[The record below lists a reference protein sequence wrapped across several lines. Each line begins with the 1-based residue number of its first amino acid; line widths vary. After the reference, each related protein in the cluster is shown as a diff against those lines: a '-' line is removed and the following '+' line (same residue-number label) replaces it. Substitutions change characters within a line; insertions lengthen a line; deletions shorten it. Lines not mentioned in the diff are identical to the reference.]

1 MKLKIMVDSSS
12 GITKEEA
19 ATMGIEVFPLRFSF
33 NEVEYLDG
41 VDITSETFYEKLV
54 TSNVFPKTSL
64 PNLYQLEE
72 QVKKYEKEGYS
83 ILIFPLSKEISGSYA
98 AMKALFEDYTNVKV
112 VDGLTTVSGLRFL
125 IEEALRYQDESLD
138 VLLQKIMYLREK
150 IRIIAGIDTLE
161 YLYRGG
167 RLSKTSSVIGTII
180 GLKPVIGISDG
191 KVVVFSKRR
200 GKKQAMQYI
209 IDYMMNH
216 LPDENYPI
224 YGLYSKDK
232 TNYDILYGLLAGT
245 DFQKHII
252 QVNPIAPVIGCHIGP
267 GGYGIAYIAK
277 S

>member
-19 ATMGIEVFPLRFSF
+19 TTMGIEVFPLRFSF
-33 NEVEYLDG
+33 NEEEYLDG
-41 VDITSETFYEKLV
+41 VDITSEVFYEKLV
-54 TSNVFPKTSL
+54 TSHIFPKTSL

-72 QVKKYEKEGYS
+72 QVKKYEDEGYT

-98 AMKALFEDYTNVKV
+98 AMQALFEDHANVKV

-138 VLLQKIMYLREK
+138 IILQKIRSLRER

-161 YLYRGG
+161 YLHRGG

-180 GLKPVIGISDG
+180 GLKPIIGILDG

-209 IDYMMNH
+209 VNYMMNH

-232 TNYDILYGLLAGT
+232 ANYDTLYGLLT
-245 DFQKHII
+245 DTSFQKHII
-252 QVNPIAPVIGCHIGP
+252 QVDHIAPVIGCHIGP
-267 GGYGIAYIAK
+267 GGYGVAYIAK

>member
-19 ATMGIEVFPLRFSF
+19 TTMGIEVFPLRFSF
-33 NEVEYLDG
+33 DEEEYLDG
-41 VDITSETFYEKLV
+41 VDITSEVFYEKLV
-54 TSNVFPKTSL
+54 TSRIFPKTSL

-72 QVKKYEKEGYS
+72 QVKKYEDEGYT

-98 AMKALFEDYTNVKV
+98 AMQALFEDHPHVQV

-125 IEEALRYQDESLD
+125 IAEALRYQDESLD
-138 VLLQKIMYLREK
+138 VILQKITSLRER

-161 YLYRGG
+161 YLHRGG

-180 GLKPVIGISDG
+180 GLKPIIGISNG

-209 IDYMMNH
+209 VDYMMNH
-216 LPDENYPI
+216 LPDEHYPI

-232 TNYDILYGLLAGT
+232 ANYDTLYGLLT
-245 DFQKHII
+245 NTSFQNNII
-252 QVNPIAPVIGCHIGP
+252 QVDHIAPVIGCHIGP
-267 GGYGIAYIAK
+267 GGYGLAYIEK
-277 S
+277 N

>member
-19 ATMGIEVFPLRFSF
+19 TTMGIEVFPLRFSF
-33 NEVEYLDG
+33 DEEEYLDG
-41 VDITSETFYEKLV
+41 VDITSEAFYEKLV
-54 TSNVFPKTSL
+54 TSPVFPKTSL

-72 QVKKYEKEGYS
+72 QVKKYEEEGYT

-98 AMKALFEDYTNVKV
+98 AMQALFEDHQNVRII
-112 VDGLTTVSGLRFL
+112 DGLTTVSGLRFL
-125 IEEALRYQDESLD
+125 IAEALRYQDESLD
-138 VLLQKIMYLREK
+138 VIVQKLMRLRER

-161 YLYRGG
+161 YLHRGG

-180 GLKPVIGISDG
+180 GLKPIIGISDG

-209 IDYMMNH
+209 VDYMMHH
-216 LPDENYPI
+216 LPDEQYPI

-232 TNYDILYGLLAGT
+232 DNYDALYQLLT
-245 DFQKHII
+245 DTNLQKRIT
-252 QVNPIAPVIGCHIGP
+252 QVDHIAPVIGCHIGP
-267 GGYGIAYIAK
+267 GGYGVAYVENV
-277 S
+277 